1 MMVQLRVGYF
11 KRQKI
16 KIDIKKE
23 KQKIKKKKLA
33 IFIKQFVCI

>member
-23 KQKIKKKKLA
+23 KQKIKKKK
-33 IFIKQFVCI
+33 